1 MQDIGSKGFETVM
14 LEDNN
19 LTDDMV
25 KKMADIIYDPERCRE
40 IAEFNY
46 DLGKKY
52 FSFDVLKEKLSGLFS
67 F

>member
-1 MQDIGSKGFETVM
+1 M
-14 LEDNN
+14 LEDND
-19 LTDDMV
+19 LTVDKV

-40 IAEFNY
+40 IGEFNY

-52 FSFDVLKEKLSGLFS
+52 FSFDVLEEKLNGLFS